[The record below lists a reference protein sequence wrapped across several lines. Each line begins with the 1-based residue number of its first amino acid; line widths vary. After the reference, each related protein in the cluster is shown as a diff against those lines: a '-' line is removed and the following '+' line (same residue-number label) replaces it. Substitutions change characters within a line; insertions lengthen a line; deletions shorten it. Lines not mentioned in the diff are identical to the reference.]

1 MPFDGSDFSRAS
13 QPTGDQ
19 LPSGGHQGWLGS
31 AKALLAHAL
40 HTSRVQYLFT
50 GNPPELLEPSTAHLL
65 HRARLLIE
73 AEEKWVQGYYS
84 TSDGRRCAMGA
95 LRAAARHSDPRRV
108 RARAHY
114 LLREVARERG
124 FQSVEGMNDRCTH
137 QQVLSAFDMAIRS
150 AERSPRIA

>member
-1 MPFDGSDFSRAS
+1 V
-13 QPTGDQ
+13 
-19 LPSGGHQGWLGS
+19 GWLG
-31 AKALLAHAL
+31 ATKAFCEHAL
-40 HTSRVQYLFT
+40 RISRIQFLFT

-65 HRARLLIE
+65 RRARLMIE

-108 RARAHY
+108 RARAHH

-137 QQVLSAFDMAIRS
+137 HQVLTAFDMAIRV
-150 AERSPRIA
+150 AERSPRFA

>member
-1 MPFDGSDFSRAS
+1 MPFDGSDFSRAF
-13 QPTGDQ
+13 QPIADP
-19 LPSGGHQGWLGS
+19 LPSGGSRGWLGA
-31 AKALLAHAL
+31 AKALCERTLR
-40 HTSRVQYLFT
+40 TSRVQYLFT

-65 HRARLLIE
+65 RRARLLIE

-108 RARAHY
+108 RARAHH
-114 LLREVARERG
+114 LLREVARDRG

-137 QQVLSAFDMAIRS
+137 QQVLTAFDMAIRV
-150 AERSPRIA
+150 ADRSPRAA

>member
-1 MPFDGSDFSRAS
+1 MPFDGSDFSPTLRPPSEPPADS
-13 QPTGDQ
+13 Q
-19 LPSGGHQGWLGS
+19 QGWAAA
-31 AKALLAHAL
+31 AKTLCRRALRV
-40 HTSRVQYLFT
+40 SRLNYLFT
-50 GNPPELLEPSTAHLL
+50 GNPPEPIEPSSAYLL
-65 HRARLLIE
+65 RRARLMIE
-73 AEEKWVQGYYS
+73 TEERWVQGYYS

-137 QQVLSAFDMAIRS
+137 NQVLTAFDLAIR
-150 AERSPRIA
+150 AADRLPRTV

>member
-1 MPFDGSDFSRAS
+1 MPFDGSDFSPTF
-13 QPTGDQ
+13 QPTAEPPVPNGA
-19 LPSGGHQGWLGS
+19 PGWLG
-31 AKALLAHAL
+31 ATKALCERAL
-40 HTSRVQYLFT
+40 QVSRLQYLFT

-65 HRARLLIE
+65 RRARQLIE
-73 AEEKWVQGYYS
+73 ADEKWVQGYYS

-108 RARAHY
+108 RARAHH

-137 QQVLSAFDMAIRS
+137 HQVLTAFDMAIRV
-150 AERSPRIA
+150 AERSPRSA

>member
-1 MPFDGSDFSRAS
+1 MPFDGSDFSPAF
-13 QPTGDQ
+13 QPTPEPASPGHE
-19 LPSGGHQGWLGS
+19 SGWIGA
-31 AKALLAHAL
+31 AKALCDRAFRV
-40 HTSRVQYLFT
+40 SRIQFLFT
-50 GNPPELLEPSTAHLL
+50 GNPPELLEPSTAYLL
-65 HRARLLIE
+65 RRARLMIE

-108 RARAHY
+108 RARAHH

-137 QQVLSAFDMAIRS
+137 HQVLTAFDMAIRV
-150 AERSPRIA
+150 AERSPRHA